1 MWEDKMSQLESHQSS
16 KNKPQTAG
24 KITVLNPACS
34 STMVER
40 TALTTR
46 TFSGLNGKTVF
57 LVDIGWGG
65 PKAGYDVLEVMQSW
79 FARNIPSAK
88 TTLVAKKGGF
98 GEDDPE
104 LWKKIKA
111 EGDACIIGISC

>member
-1 MWEDKMSQLESHQSS
+1 MSQLESHQSF
-16 KNKPQTAG
+16 KIKPQASG

-40 TALTTR
+40 AALTPR
-46 TFSGLNGKTVF
+46 TFSSLNGKTLF

-65 PKAGYDVLEVMQSW
+65 PKAGYDVLDIMQGW
-79 FARNIPSAK
+79 FARNIPAVK
-88 TTLVAKKGGF
+88 TVLVAKKGGF
-98 GEDDPE
+98 GDDDPE

-111 EGDACIIGISC
+111 EGDACIIGIAC

>member
-1 MWEDKMSQLESHQSS
+1 MHNQENSAAMPGSAK
-16 KNKPQTAG
+16 

-40 TALTTR
+40 VPLTPR
-46 TFSGLNGKTVF
+46 TFTSLNDKTIY

-65 PKAGYDVLEVMQSW
+65 PKAGYDVFYVMQGW
-79 FARNIPSAK
+79 FAENIPSVK
-88 TTLVAKKGGF
+88 TALVRKKGSF

-104 LWKKIKA
+104 LWGKIKA
-111 EGDACIIGISC
+111 EGNACIIGISC